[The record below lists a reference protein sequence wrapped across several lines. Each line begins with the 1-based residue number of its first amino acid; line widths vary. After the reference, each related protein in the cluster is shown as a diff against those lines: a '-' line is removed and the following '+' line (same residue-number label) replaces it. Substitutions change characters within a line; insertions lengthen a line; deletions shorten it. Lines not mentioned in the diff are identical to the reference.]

1 MIEPRETLLFYQ
13 FLWRCNMNNIHD
25 KAHELA
31 SMIKGSDQY
40 KEYMRVKE
48 KVGQNAELTEMVND
62 FQGKQFELQKAQ
74 MSGQELGPEMMEQVQ
89 NLYGLLMKDPVAA
102 EYIQAEVQFSLMV
115 NDVYQILADAV
126 KTDGQ

>member
-1 MIEPRETLLFYQ
+1 
-13 FLWRCNMNNIHD
+13 MNVHD

-31 SMIKGSDQY
+31 GLIKDSQQY

-48 KVGQNAELTEMVND
+48 KVGENPELTEMVND
-62 FQGKQFELQKAQ
+62 FQAKQFELQKMQVA
-74 MSGQELGPEMMEQVQ
+74 GQELGPDMMQQVQ
-89 NLYGLLMKDPVAA
+89 NLYGILMKDPVAA

-115 NDVYQILADAV
+115 NDVYQIIADAV